1 MYAVA
6 KAVLKE
12 RTGIDFGGV
21 REPLL
26 NLQPGDEEVVKKA
39 AKLVE
44 EAAGLI

>member
-12 RTGIDFGGV
+12 RTGFDFGGV

-26 NLQPGDEEVVKKA
+26 NLQPGDEETVKKA
-39 AKLVE
+39 AELTEKAVSMC
-44 EAAGLI
+44 